1 MIKQTQT
8 KMFDFSDV
16 GLDFCSGSKNKFP
29 EVFKKMLVTGYNP
42 QIASSVSI
50 SGDQITLTY
59 GVTHGYK
66 ANRVIQVTA
75 SGGFNKQVY
84 VDSITS
90 NTVTCIV
97 LDGDTNGLTGT
108 ISTKVAALGM
118 SLVYEVG
125 YVHLYKFKAID
136 ETDLYL
142 RLVFTSVTGNR
153 NTVSVCIGAS
163 ADEVTGVITDINS
176 YENTRSNTIVNDSL
190 KWEFQYTNT
199 SAHNNYTYSQGFND
213 YGKGC
218 VVGSIYH
225 LAILSNMTNV
235 LAAGTVNGFFPVI
248 TSYDNLKLPVILGF
262 VHNAASN
269 GYNTKGL
276 GYTTFA
282 YIGNISVAF
291 DSTNGGVNPSFI
303 FSTAKA
309 TQSVLPAS
317 IDSFNTTTAR
327 PIAIYERLSR
337 QHLGFIIGGVYEL
350 MYSYDTNVPS
360 TSNSQTPFL
369 AADIDF
375 NNICVIHHLA
385 SNTGSQNCQYLA
397 FPVEEIKHGN

>member
-16 GLDFCSGSKNKFP
+16 GLDFCAGSKAKFR
-29 EVFKKMLVTGYNP
+29 EVFKKMLSTGYNP
-42 QIASSVSI
+42 QTVLSVSI
-50 SGDQITLTY
+50 SGNQVTLTY
-59 GVTHGYK
+59 GTNHGYV
-66 ANRVIQVTA
+66 ADRVLLLTA
-75 SGGFNKQVY
+75 TGGFNSEVY
-84 VDSITS
+84 VDSVTT
-90 NTVTCIV
+90 NTVT
-97 LDGDTNGLTGT
+97 LTLNNTSGLTGT
-108 ISTKVAALGM
+108 ITTKVAALGM

-142 RLVFTSVTGNR
+142 RLVFTSATANR

-163 ADEVTGVITDINS
+163 ADEATGVITDVNS
-176 YENTRSNTIVNDSL
+176 YAGTRSNTLVNDSL

-199 SAHNNYTYSQGFND
+199 SAHNNYTYSQGFNE

-225 LAILSNMTNV
+225 LAILSNMLSV
-235 LAAGTVNGFFPVI
+235 LASGTVNGFFPVI

-276 GYTTFA
+276 SYTTFA

-360 TSNSQTPFL
+360 ISNSQTPFL
-369 AADIDF
+369 ATDIDF
-375 NNICVIHHLA
+375 NNRCVIHHLA
-385 SNTGSQNCQYLA
+385 SDTRSQDCQYLA
-397 FPVEEIKHGN
+397 FPIEEIKYGN

>member
-8 KMFDFSDV
+8 KMFDFSDT
-16 GLDFCSGSKNKFP
+16 GLDFCAGAKTKFQ
-29 EVFKKMLVTGYNP
+29 EVFKKMLSTGYNP
-42 QIASSVSI
+42 QTVLSVSI
-50 SGDQITLTY
+50 SGNQVTLTY
-59 GVTHGYK
+59 GTSHGYV
-66 ANRVIQVTA
+66 ADRVLLLTA
-75 SGGFNKQVY
+75 TGGFGGEVY
-84 VDSITS
+84 IDSVTT
-90 NTVTCIV
+90 NTVT
-97 LDGDTNGLTGT
+97 LTLNNTSGLTGT
-108 ISTKVAALGM
+108 ITTNVAALGM

-125 YVHLYKFKAID
+125 YVHLYKFKSID
-136 ETDLYL
+136 ETNLYL
-142 RLVFTSVTGNR
+142 RLVFTSATGNR

-163 ADEVTGVITDINS
+163 ADEATGVITDVNS
-176 YENTRSNTIVNDSL
+176 YENTRSNTLVNDSL

-199 SAHNNYTYSQGFND
+199 SAHNNYTYSQGLND

-235 LAAGTVNGFFPVI
+235 LAAGTVNGFFPVY
-248 TSYDNLKLPVILGF
+248 TQYEALKLPVIIGMTYQ
-262 VHNAASN
+262 ATGT
-269 GYNTKGL
+269 GYTTKGL
-276 GYTTFA
+276 SAVTYA
-282 YIGNISVAF
+282 YVGKIAVAF
-291 DSTNGGVNPSFI
+291 DSTNGSTNPPFI

-309 TQSVLPAS
+309 TQSVLPTS

-360 TSNSQTPFL
+360 VSNSQTPFL
-369 AADIDF
+369 AVDIDF